1 MPTVLFMFGQF
12 RWHNGKREKME
23 CLGVAV
29 DGAGLKADKLF
40 GFFAAEKF
48 FNCRISSKKVYKTEI
63 SASWRRWLL
72 EKRGKLENEFG

>member
-1 MPTVLFMFGQF
+1 MDDKMPPVFFMFGQF

-23 CLGVAV
+23 RLGVAV

-48 FNCRISSKKVYKTEI
+48 LIAESLPKRYT
-63 SASWRRWLL
+63 RR
-72 EKRGKLENEFG
+72 KFQQVGGAGF